1 MYGSG
6 HRIVGMETTL
16 AHRQTAVH
24 GRVEIAPSGFCAA
37 VLGTTVHD
45 ICVLRAAMG
54 SPQRAEIA
62 EAVFVLPRHFLESCH
77 PKAST
82 LLSQVLGAISQ

>member
-37 VLGTTVHD
+37 VLGTTFLSF
-45 ICVLRAAMG
+45 CVPQAAAG
-54 SPQRAEIA
+54 TPLLAGTSTT
-62 EAVFVLPRHFLESCH
+62 VSVLPETY
-77 PKAST
+77 K
-82 LLSQVLGAISQ
+82 